1 VFNIFFAHI
10 VICYQ
15 SKGENMT
22 KDLKAIIKRSEE
34 AWNTGDLSIIDE
46 IYAPNYV
53 MHYTFDPSI
62 SDLESYKQFISK
74 SREAMPDLHVKIE
87 DSIAEDDK
95 VACRWVVS
103 GTYTVDLF
111 NISALGKK
119 ATWAGMTI
127 YRFKSGKIVESW
139 WSEDIYGML
148 QQLGV
153 IPTE

>member
-1 VFNIFFAHI
+1 VER
-10 VICYQ
+10 
-15 SKGENMT
+15 EN
-22 KDLKAIIKRSEE
+22 DFYYSFHGSRNFLKFLSSEIHGL
-34 AWNTGDLSIIDE
+34 WTDT
-46 IYAPNYV
+46 NYV

-87 DSIAEDDK
+87 DKIAEDDK

-111 NISALGKK
+111 NIPALGKK